1 MKKFYLVFAA
11 IVVAV
16 SLGHIG
22 ATLAGQKHYKAGD
35 TFKECRNCP
44 EMVVVPSGSFIM
56 GTPKTD
62 DMKQD
67 DEVQHKVTIAY
78 SYAVSATEVT
88 WNQWE
93 ACVRDGACDGYAV
106 ETALRLDRDGK
117 PNKDYV
123 DFGRGNR
130 PVVGVSW
137 YDALAYVG
145 WLNKKTG
152 NDDMYRL
159 LTDSEW

>member
-1 MKKFYLVFAA
+1 MKKYVF
-11 IVVAV
+11 VVAALAAGIL
-16 SLGHIG
+16 LGQSG
-22 ATLAGQKHYKAGD
+22 ALQAAQKHYKPGS

-44 EMVVVPSGSFIM
+44 EMVVIPPGTFMM
-56 GTPKTD
+56 GTPDSD

-93 ACVRDGACDGYAV
+93 ACVRDGACNGYAV
-106 ETALRLDRDGK
+106 ETALRLDHDGK

-123 DFGRGNR
+123 DFGRGNAAGR
-130 PVVGVSW
+130 RRELV
-137 YDALAYVG
+137 
-145 WLNKKTG
+145 
-152 NDDMYRL
+152 
-159 LTDSEW
+159 